1 MVTLLVGH
9 GRGAHHLR
17 VAVIHHEIVGA
28 QRGRLCPGDLRG
40 TGHPGL
46 LVGHHAGRVPFL
58 LDLWASLGHQTQDR
72 SIIVHVGLGLNVLNE
87 LRPPEGG
94 CHEEPPVDAARR
106 AVVGVHLGTHHLRQD
121 AGVVGRGAALL
132 QGVVASRG
140 RVCLVKATAFALG
153 GGIIPAGSALAVA
166 IAAHGKD
173 KIQHVVE
180 ILILFAWREAAPGAG
195 GGLGLL
201 LTLPPLGREKRERV
215 RGALLL
221 GGRGGTGSGCREPS
235 VPSAGDTHFVQGFLS
250 AGAGEGGEGGQ
261 GGVAERHG
269 AGRARPAALRTL

>member
-9 GRGAHHLR
+9 GRGAHHLC

-28 QRGRLCPGDLRG
+28 QRGRLCPRDLGG

-46 LVGHHAGRVPFL
+46 LVAHHAGRVPFL
-58 LDLWASLGHQTQDR
+58 LDLWASLGHQTQNR
-72 SIIVHVGLGLNVLNE
+72 SIVVHIGFGLNVLNE
-87 LRPPEGG
+87 LRAPEGG
-94 CHEEPPVDAARR
+94 CHKEPPVDAARR
-106 AVVGVHLGTHHLRQD
+106 AVAGFHLGPHHLRYD

-132 QGVVASRG
+132 QGIVASRG

-153 GGIIPAGSALAVA
+153 RGIVPAGSALAVA

-180 ILILFAWREAAPGAG
+180 ILILFAWGEAAPGAG

-215 RGALLL
+215 RGAV
-221 GGRGGTGSGCREPS
+221 R
-235 VPSAGDTHFVQGFLS
+235 F
-250 AGAGEGGEGGQ
+250 GEGGG
-261 GGVAERHG
+261 RTRG
-269 AGRARPAALRTL
+269 AARRRLRRPPVR